1 MSGGATTALLDR
13 CRAGDAA
20 AWDELVRL
28 HRRLVYSVPRGAG
41 LAADACDDVFQET
54 FAILLRRLPEIRSG
68 EALPK
73 WLATTARHV
82 TMRRVR
88 GDRRREAR
96 DRGSEPEPALD
107 AGALESALERWE
119 RLSAVRD
126 AFAALGE
133 RCRELLRLLLIDG
146 NADYRSI
153 GERLGMPVGSIG
165 PTRARCMARLLEGL
179 RDLGWSDPSLE
190 RCISRASTE
199 T

>member
-1 MSGGATTALLDR
+1 MSGGATHALLER
-13 CRAGDAA
+13 CRAGDAS

-68 EALPK
+68 DALPK

-82 TMRRVR
+82 TLRRLR
-88 GDRRREAR
+88 SERRRADR
-96 DRGSEPEPALD
+96 DRARASEPVLD
-107 AGALESALERWE
+107 AGDLESALERWE

-133 RCRELLRLLLIDG
+133 RCRELLRLLLVEG
-146 NADYRSI
+146 TSDYRSI

-179 RDLGWSDPSLE
+179 RDLGWTDPSLE
-190 RCISRASTE
+190 RCISRASAE